1 MVNSEGKHLVVDSY
15 GAFIGKK
22 SGRLRVKVKGELK
35 EEVPIINLE
44 QVLVVAGGVSLSSD
58 AIRICAEAG
67 IPIHFVSR
75 LGRPYARLVSA
86 GLIGTVQTRREQ
98 LLAYGDHRGV
108 MLGKAFAEGKLLN
121 QANLLKYMG
130 KYRKGHD
137 QDTYQEV
144 WTAALQIQALAHE
157 VEKLEGQDV
166 SAIRPQV
173 LNLEGRGANL
183 YWEAVRKLL
192 LAEAQF
198 PGREH
203 RGARDVVNVCLNYG
217 YGILYGQV
225 EHVIVLAG
233 LDPYGG
239 FVHVDRPGK
248 PSLVLDLI
256 EEFRQM
262 VVDRTVFGLL
272 NRGTEIIL
280 EDGRLEDASRRL
292 LADKVLARLEGEE
305 PFEGKKHKLRS
316 ILHTQAHHVA
326 AFVRGDRISYKPFVG
341 RW

>member
-1 MVNSEGKHLVVDSY
+1 MTTIQHLIVDQY

-22 SGRLRVKVKGELK
+22 SARLRVKVKGELK

-58 AIRICAEAG
+58 AIRLCAEAG

-75 LGRPYARLVSA
+75 WGKPYARLASA
-86 GLIGTVQTRREQ
+86 DLIGTVQTRREQ
-98 LLAYGDHRGV
+98 LLAYTDHRGIA
-108 MLGKAFAEGKLLN
+108 LGKAFAGGKLLN

-130 KYRKGHD
+130 KYRKTRD
-137 QDTYQEV
+137 RDLYQGIHH
-144 WTAALQIQALAHE
+144 AALDIQALAGQIAR
-157 VEKLEGQDV
+157 LEGEDING
-166 SAIRPQV
+166 IRSQ
-173 LNLEGRGANL
+173 LLSLEGRGANL
-183 YWEAVRKLL
+183 YWQMVKKLL
-192 LAEAQF
+192 LAKAQF
-198 PGREH
+198 PGRRH
-203 RGARDVVNVCLNYG
+203 QGAQDVVNVCLNYG

-225 EHVIVLAG
+225 EHAIMLAG

-262 VVDRTVFGLL
+262 AVDRTIFGLL
-272 NRGTEIIL
+272 NRGTEIAL
-280 EDGRLEDASRRL
+280 EDGRLDDTSRRL
-292 LADKVLARLEGEE
+292 LAEKVLERLEGEE
-305 PFEGKKHKLRS
+305 PFEGKRRKLRT
-316 ILHTQAHHVA
+316 ILHSQARHVA
-326 AFVRGDRISYKPFVG
+326 TFVRGERARYEPFVG